1 MPEGASEWKQL
12 LPLVGFMAIMMVL
25 FYFMILKPT
34 KQRQQS
40 HQKLVATLTEG
51 DEVISA
57 GGIYGTITK
66 VRDETIELE
75 VSPGVRLK
83 FDRRAIRRRAA
94 DGE

>member
-1 MPEGASEWKQL
+1 MEGSEIRQL
-12 LPLVGFMAIMMVL
+12 LPLLGFMVAMIVL

-40 HQKLVATLTEG
+40 HQTLITNLKEG

-75 VSPGVRLK
+75 VAPNVRLK
-83 FDRRAIRRRAA
+83 FDRRAVRRRAHDEA
-94 DGE
+94 